1 MDQAFL
7 FPGQGSQAVGM
18 GSELADAYPAARDVF
33 AEVDDALGQ
42 SLSRLMFEGPEHDLN
57 LTENTQP
64 ALMAASLAVVRVLEG
79 EGLDLAK
86 SCRFVAGHSLG
97 EYSALAAT
105 GAFSLP
111 DAIRLV
117 RVRAR
122 AMQDA
127 VPEGAGGIA
136 ALIGIDR
143 DGARDI
149 AAAAVADGNGQEVCV
164 VAGDNAPDQ
173 ILISGSR
180 GGVDRAM
187 DIARERGVK
196 RVIELPL
203 SVPTHCPLLAPA
215 ADTLARALADI
226 PIKAPAVPL
235 VSNVAAT
242 AVSDPDTIRD
252 QLVAQLTSAVRW
264 RESIL
269 YMKDQGIGR
278 VVELGAGR
286 VLTGLARRIDRSLT
300 GVAVQGPDDVEAFLK
315 AT

>member
-18 GSELADAYPAARDVF
+18 GSELAEAYPAARDVF

-42 SLSRLMFEGPEHDLN
+42 GLSRLMFEGPEHDLN

-64 ALMAASLAVVRVLEG
+64 ALMATSLAVVRVLEG

-97 EYSALAAT
+97 EYSALAAA
-105 GAFSLP
+105 GAFTLT

-117 RVRAR
+117 RIRAR

-127 VPEGAGGIA
+127 VPEGTGGVA
-136 ALIGIDR
+136 VLVGIDR

-149 AAAAVADGNGQEVCV
+149 AAAAVAECSGREVCV

-196 RVIELPL
+196 RVIELAL

-215 ADTLARALADI
+215 ADTLAEALAGI
-226 PIKAPAVPL
+226 AIKAPSVPL

-242 AVSDPDTIRD
+242 AVSDPDTIRT
-252 QLVAQLTSAVRW
+252 QLVAQLTTAVRW

-269 YMKDQGIGR
+269 YMKGQGIGR
-278 VVELGAGR
+278 VVELGTGR
-286 VLTGLARRIDRSLT
+286 ILTGLARRIDR
-300 GVAVQGPDDVEAFLK
+300 
-315 AT
+315 

>member
-1 MDQAFL
+1 
-7 FPGQGSQAVGM
+7 M
-18 GSELADAYPAARDVF
+18 GRGLAEAYPAARDVF

-42 SLSRLMFEGPEHDLN
+42 NLTRLMFEGPEHDLN

-79 EGLDLAK
+79 EGLKLDEA
-86 SCRFVAGHSLG
+86 CRFVAGHSLG
-97 EYSALAAT
+97 EYSALAAAGT
-105 GAFSLP
+105 FNLG

-117 RVRAR
+117 RIRAR

-127 VPEGAGGIA
+127 VPEGTGGIA
-136 ALIGIDR
+136 ALVGIDR
-143 DGARDI
+143 EGAEAI
-149 AAAAVADGNGQEVCV
+149 AADAVADGAGKEVCV

-173 ILISGSR
+173 ILISGTR
-180 GGVDRAM
+180 AGVDRAM

-215 ADTLARALADI
+215 ADTLAEALADI
-226 PIKAPAVPL
+226 PVKAPRVAL
-235 VSNVAAT
+235 VSNVSAT
-242 AVSDPDTIRD
+242 AISDPDTIRA

-269 YMKDQGIGR
+269 FMKDQGIGR

-286 VLTGLARRIDRSLT
+286 VLTGLARRIDRSLI
-300 GVAVQGPDDVEAFLK
+300 GVSVQGPDDVEAFLK